1 MAGKQIRGITIEID
15 GDTSKLGKALQ
26 DVEKKS
32 RSTNQSLKEIE
43 RNLKFN
49 PGNTELV
56 AQQQRKLQDAISETK
71 EKLVILK
78 NADEQAKKQLAN
90 GEISQDQ
97 YDALQREIIAT
108 EKYLESYEKRLGTS
122 QNEQAKFDKATGSI
136 ATVLEK
142 SGKSIDDFSDILG
155 EDLVNAYKKGEGSSA
170 DMEKALDKLGQELL
184 GTGGNAEKLEERLN
198 KLEDGVSFDD
208 IVKEAKK
215 SGDEFGVLGDKA
227 EDSKK
232 EIDKIN
238 DVSVNVVGLNS
249 LIELFEGFKDTV
261 LGAISSIQDAWGEL
275 DEGLDTIVTKTG
287 LVGEASEE
295 MSEIFD
301 RVYNDMPATASDV
314 GNAIGEL
321 NTQFGLQGD
330 ALDEATR
337 AMLKY
342 SEINGADV
350 TQSTIGAK
358 QAMAQFGLESEN
370 LSSVLDVVTK
380 TAQNT
385 GASTD
390 SLLSAVADS
399 APILQGMNLSF
410 EESVALIGEFEQN
423 GIQGSKALGYLT
435 RAQSTAA
442 KDGKSLNDVLD
453 DFTKFSKSSASETE
467 KLNKASSLFGT
478 KGGALLLK
486 MAKDGALNFKELN
499 EKVKDSKDAVTTT
512 YEGILD
518 PVDKWVVVQNNA
530 KSAMAEFSNV
540 AQEMLA
546 PILDTI
552 VKAIQSVT
560 TWFKGL
566 GDGTKKVVVA
576 VGGLVTGLTLVAG
589 VLASVKLAFGM
600 LQPILAGLL
609 PSFSGLTGGAKGLSL
624 AIGGIT
630 APIGIVIGAIG
641 GLIAVFVTLWKTNE
655 EFRNNITTLW
665 IQLKETIGELITGI
679 TERLGGL
686 KEMFSAVIE
695 FIKPIW
701 LAFCNFLAPVFEGA
715 FGIILSIFNAIKDTM
730 LGILDIFI
738 GIFTGNWKKAWDGVK
753 LVFSGIWEG
762 IKGILD
768 NVLNTI
774 KQIVSSAV
782 EGIRN
787 TVTNVFNGLKNTV
800 SNIWNGIK
808 AVIFGVWNSIR
819 NGVYTAVNAVRTTVS
834 SVFDGIRNTT
844 VTIWNGIKS
853 AIVNP
858 ISAAKNV
865 IGRIINGIK
874 GLFNFEFKWPH
885 IPLPHFTISGSLNPI
900 NWLKNGLPSIG
911 VSWYAKGGIFDKPSV
926 IGVGEAGSEAVIPT
940 NKLDAFLA
948 DGVERVLKNIKNT
961 DGGNGK
967 NIVINV
973 QEMNVRED
981 NDIRRIAE
989 EVIRQMSIQEQRR
1002 LNLGGLA

>member
-26 DVEKKS
+26 EVEKKS

-43 RNLKFN
+43 KNLKFN

-184 GTGGNAEKLEERLN
+184 GTGGDAEKLEERLN
-198 KLEDGVSFDD
+198 KLEDGISFDD

-215 SGDEFGVLGDKA
+215 TGDEFGYLGEEAK
-227 EDSKK
+227 DSKDN
-232 EIDKIN
+232 IQNIN
-238 DVSVNVVGLNS
+238 KTAVSVQGLNAV
-249 LIELFEGFKDTV
+249 IDLFGRLKDTV
-261 LGAISSIQDAWGEL
+261 SDAISSIQEAWAEL
-275 DEGLDTIVTKTG
+275 DEGLDTITKKTG
-287 LVGEASEE
+287 STGDATKEFKKIYDDVYSSMPVKAQSVGE
-295 MSEIFD
+295 
-301 RVYNDMPATASDV
+301 
-314 GNAIGEL
+314 AIGEL
-321 NTQFGLQGD
+321 NTQFGLQD
-330 ALDEATR
+330 DELKEATES
-337 AMLKY
+337 MLKY
-342 SEINGADV
+342 AEINDADV
-350 TQSTIGAK
+350 TQSTINAK
-358 QAMAQFGLESEN
+358 KAMSQFRLEGSDLN
-370 LSSVLDVVTK
+370 SVLDIVTK

-390 SLLSAVADS
+390 SLLSTVADS

-423 GIQGSKALGYLT
+423 GINGSKALGYLT
-435 RAQSTAA
+435 KAQSASA
-442 KDGKSLNDVLD
+442 KDGKSLNQSLSE
-453 DFTKFSKSSASETE
+453 FTKLAQSGASDTE
-467 KLNKASSLFGT
+467 KLNEASKLFGS
-478 KGGALLLK
+478 KGGAMMLK
-486 MAKDGALNFKELN
+486 MAKDGALSFEDLKT
-499 EKVKDSKDAVTTT
+499 KVSDSAGAVIET
-512 YEGILD
+512 YENILD
-518 PVDKWVVVQNNA
+518 PADKWTVAQNNI
-530 KSAMAEFSNV
+530 KIAMSEVSNV
-540 AQEMLA
+540 AQEA
-546 PILDTI
+546 
-552 VKAIQSVT
+552 
-560 TWFKGL
+560 
-566 GDGTKKVVVA
+566 
-576 VGGLVTGLTLVAG
+576 
-589 VLASVKLAFGM
+589 
-600 LQPILAGLL
+600 
-609 PSFSGLTGGAKGLSL
+609 
-624 AIGGIT
+624 
-630 APIGIVIGAIG
+630 
-641 GLIAVFVTLWKTNE
+641 
-655 EFRNNITTLW
+655 
-665 IQLKETIGELITGI
+665 
-679 TERLGGL
+679 
-686 KEMFSAVIE
+686 
-695 FIKPIW
+695 
-701 LAFCNFLAPVFEGA
+701 LAPVLDAIVEVIKNVVEWFTSLDGTTQTIIVTIGGVVAGLTVLATIIAAISAAFTVVAPLLTAVAGGFGA
-715 FGIILSIFNAIKDTM
+715 VFGAIKGLFVFVASNPIVLIVTA
-730 LGILDIFI
+730 II
-738 GIFTGNWKKAWDGVK
+738 GAVYLLIKNWNWVKEQAVSLWKKITEV
-753 LVFSGIWEG
+753 WEG
-762 IKGILD
+762 IKTSISDVWDSISSFTTNIWDGIKNNITKIWD
-768 NVLNTI
+768 GI
-774 KQIVSSAV
+774 KIAVSSAINGV
-782 EGIRN
+782 EK
-787 TVTNVFNGLKNTV
+787 TVTNVFDTLKNTV
-800 SNIWNGIK
+800 TNIWDGIK
-808 AVIFGVWNSIR
+808 DA
-819 NGVYTAVNAVRTTVS
+819 
-834 SVFDGIRNTT
+834 
-844 VTIWNGIKS
+844 IWKPIDWAKRKV
-853 AIVNP
+853 AQIVD
-858 ISAAKNV
+858 
-865 IGRIINGIK
+865 GIK

-948 DGVERVLKNIKNT
+948 EGVERVLKNIKNT